1 MADEVDLAGDFQE
14 QFLADSIERQLSS
27 KSSAPESK
35 GFCLYCEEKT
45 SREKRWC
52 NTFCRDDWQ
61 RNEDSRRRKLGIAP
75 VSMPIDDNED

>member
-1 MADEVDLAGDFQE
+1 MPSLFGLRPFSKIKSGVTVD
-14 QFLADSIERQLSS
+14 IS

-75 VSMPIDDNED
+75 VSMPIDDTED